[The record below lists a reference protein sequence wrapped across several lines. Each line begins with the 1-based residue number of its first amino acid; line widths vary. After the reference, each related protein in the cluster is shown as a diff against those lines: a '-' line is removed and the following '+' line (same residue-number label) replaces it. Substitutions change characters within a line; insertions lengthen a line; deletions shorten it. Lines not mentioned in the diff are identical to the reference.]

1 MTFEISQLLPSRK
14 LIVVFLM
21 AIFSATTAFAQPQ
34 TGGRP
39 GGTGGSGAG
48 QPGRPTPKGR
58 VYGKLFDART
68 NKPLEFVVL
77 RVYKE
82 DSLVVK
88 EKNPLV
94 LGGALSQAN
103 GEFTIEDLPVGE
115 KLTIRFSLAEVDAA
129 YFVFSLKL

>member
-1 MTFEISQLLPSRK
+1 MA
-14 LIVVFLM
+14 FL
-21 AIFSATTAFAQPQ
+21 SASTAFAQPQ
-34 TGGRP
+34 TGGR
-39 GGTGGSGAG
+39 TGGIGAG
-48 QPGRPTPKGR
+48 QPGRPVAKGR

-103 GEFTIEDLPVGE
+103 GEFTIEDLPVNE
-115 KLTIRFSLAEVDAA
+115 KLTLRFSLAEVDAA
-129 YFVFSLKL
+129 YFVFNLKPSGGPMGLIEKDLGNLK

>member
-1 MTFEISQLLPSRK
+1 MTFSFDTLIKRASTTLFVTFMLLTASIS
-14 LIVVFLM
+14 
-21 AIFSATTAFAQPQ
+21 FAQPQ
-34 TGGRP
+34 NGGRP
-39 GGTGGSGAG
+39 GGTGGTGGG
-48 QPGRPTPKGR
+48 QPGRPAPKGR
-58 VYGKLFDART
+58 VYGKFFDART

-82 DSLVVK
+82 DSMVVK

-115 KLTIRFSLAEVDAA
+115 KLTLRFSLAEVEAA
-129 YFVFSLKL
+129 